1 MKWKTG
7 TWYRRTRIS
16 KALSSPASVCRTKTR
31 SVTVGGGLEKWTC
44 CCMQHLSFLTDV
56 HTLLCRSGFHV
67 VRSSLPLWRIPL
79 QWQRRLFLLQLSVE
93 QMDHVGDRGETINAV
108 CATVI
113 GLVDCRE
120 KQRPFP
126 TLVSILGHNNPP
138 LAGSRPSITFHCV
151 VSPSC
156 VRCTAALN
164 RLRMDLL
171 GRRCWRTQRG
181 NRETEP
187 L

>member
-16 KALSSPASVCRTKTR
+16 KALSSPASVCLTKTR
-31 SVTVGGGLEKWTC
+31 SVTAGGGLEKWTC

-67 VRSSLPLWRIPL
+67 VRSSLPLWHIPL

-108 CATVI
+108 RATVI
-113 GLVDCRE
+113 GLVDCLQ

-126 TLVSILGHNNPP
+126 PPVSQLVLNIPP
-138 LAGSRPSITFHCV
+138 LPCPRP
-151 VSPSC
+151 
-156 VRCTAALN
+156 
-164 RLRMDLL
+164 
-171 GRRCWRTQRG
+171 
-181 NRETEP
+181 P
-187 L
+187 LP